1 VADARFPTVADDGE
15 DVRPAVIAEAA
26 AALSLVAPIPAA
38 QIPAAG
44 SNYSHQLRPASQV
57 RLVVVHVTEGSYGGT
72 ISWFRNRKAR
82 AAANYV
88 VGRDG
93 QVAHMVPD
101 DRVAWHAGN
110 SYVNYHSIGI
120 ENEGYT
126 GIDGTFTDAEYRAS
140 AQLAAG
146 LLRRY
151 RLPADRAHLIGHNQ
165 VPDPHH
171 RGEYG
176 GFAHHSDPGAYWDWT
191 RYVGYVR
198 DYLAGRTPP
207 PRALD
212 VVIDG
217 LGLGEHVTGVVPWT
231 VEPTGAVRVDFLVDG
246 VVEASASEPPFS
258 YDWDTSLETIGR
270 HVLTAR
276 AVAADGRSAI
286 ATTVVD
292 SQTPPAPP
300 PVVTLPG
307 LPPTLTGVVTLQPE
321 LSGGPVARVELW
333 IDGTVVQTAAASP
346 WTLAWDATTVPPGQH
361 TLAVRAVGPR
371 GRAAAAVVVVTTG
384 P

>member
-1 VADARFPTVADDGE
+1 ML
-15 DVRPAVIAEAA
+15 AEVA

-38 QIPAAG
+38 AT
-44 SNYSHQLRPASQV
+44 NYSHQFRPASEV
-57 RLVVVHVTEGSYGGT
+57 RLVVVHVTEGSYDGT
-72 ISWFRNRKAR
+72 IGWFRNRKAH

-93 QVAHMVPD
+93 RVAHMVPD

-110 SYVNYHSIGI
+110 SYVNYHSIGV

-126 GIDGTFTDAEYRAS
+126 GIEGTFTDAEYRAS
-140 AQLAAG
+140 AQLVAS

-165 VPDPHH
+165 VPDPNH
-171 RGEYG
+171 RREYG
-176 GFAHHSDPGAYWDWT
+176 GFAHHTDPGSYWDWT
-191 RYVGYVR
+191 RYLGYVR

-212 VVIDG
+212 VAIEG
-217 LGLGEHVTGVVPWT
+217 LALGEHVTGVVPWT
-231 VEPTGAVRVDFLVDG
+231 VEPVGAVRVDFLVDG
-246 VVEASASEPPFS
+246 VAEASAAEAPFT
-258 YDWDTSLETIGR
+258 YDWDTSLERNGR

-286 ATTVVD
+286 ATTVVE
-292 SQTPPAPP
+292 SQTAAAPP
-300 PVVTLPG
+300 PVVTLPE
-307 LPPTLTGVVTLQPE
+307 LPPLGGVVSIEPQLA
-321 LSGGPVARVELW
+321 GGPVARVELW
-333 IDGTVVQTAAASP
+333 IDGAVVQTATEAP
-346 WTLAWDATTVPPGQH
+346 WTLTWDATTVPPGQH

-371 GRAAAAVVVVTTG
+371 GRAGAAVVVVTTG